1 VHAVAGD
8 AADPAVLIQAHI
20 ARADRLII
28 TSPDPIAART
38 MVETARMLNP
48 HVDILIRVR
57 DAEEAE
63 LFRRE
68 NAVQVFLDAEV
79 LAERLVQAAG
89 Q

>member
-1 VHAVAGD
+1 
-8 AADPAVLIQAHI
+8 
-20 ARADRLII
+20 
-28 TSPDPIAART
+28 
-38 MVETARMLNP
+38 MLNP
-48 HVDILIRVR
+48 HVHILIRVR

-68 NAVQVFLDAEV
+68 NAVQVFLDTEV